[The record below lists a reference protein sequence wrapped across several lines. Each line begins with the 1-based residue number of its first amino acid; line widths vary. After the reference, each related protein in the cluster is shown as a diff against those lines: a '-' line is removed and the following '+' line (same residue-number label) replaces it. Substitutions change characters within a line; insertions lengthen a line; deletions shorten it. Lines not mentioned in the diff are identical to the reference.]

1 MPGLTL
7 TQVGY
12 TGGTTSYPT
21 YYRLGDHTEVV
32 RLFYDPAVT
41 SLAKILETFF
51 RCHDS
56 AARRPSQYRSLIVCT
71 TEEQRETAGIIL
83 GNRRGR
89 TLTVIEED
97 RGFHLAEE
105 KHQKYQFKRHPAL
118 VRSFAW
124 EPSPADSFV
133 ISRLNG
139 FLGSQGK
146 MATFNQE
153 WQRLGL
159 SKEIAEYVRAVIVG
173 RC

>member
-1 MPGLTL
+1 MPGVTL

-12 TGGTTSYPT
+12 TGGTTSLPT

-32 RLFYDPAVT
+32 RLFYDPALT
-41 SLAKILETFF
+41 SLEKILERFF
-51 RCHDS
+51 SCHDP

-71 TEEQRETAGIIL
+71 TEGQRETAGIIL
-83 GNRRGR
+83 ASRQGR
-89 TLTVIEED
+89 TLTAIEDD

-118 VRSFAW
+118 VRCFAW
-124 EPSPADSFV
+124 ESSPIDSFV

-139 FLGSQGK
+139 FLGPQGK
-146 MATFNQE
+146 MAPFNKE
-153 WQRLGL
+153 WERLGL
-159 SKEIAEYVRAVIVG
+159 SKDIAEYVRAVISG